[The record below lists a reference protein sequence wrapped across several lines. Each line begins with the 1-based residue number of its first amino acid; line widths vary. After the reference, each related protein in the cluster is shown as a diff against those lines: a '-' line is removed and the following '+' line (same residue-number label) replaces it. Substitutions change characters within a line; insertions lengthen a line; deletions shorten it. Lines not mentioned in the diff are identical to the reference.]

1 MIYFQRFYE
10 KYRYGEDEK
19 ISDSF
24 HEGINIL
31 PFTANPATSNF
42 DNTCSIKG
50 ITGEFFRYNSQ
61 VPANPVLDY
70 TTYIEEFVVN
80 YLRQKELS
88 KDGIEKFKLI
98 MKDLM
103 CTDGNFVPFNSSFGI
118 NRKADPLIQYRSDP
132 FGPSSNTWPK

>member
-70 TTYIEEFVVN
+70 TQTTSDTKITITVIHN
-80 YLRQKELS
+80 QKNKVCILQ
-88 KDGIEKFKLI
+88 
-98 MKDLM
+98 
-103 CTDGNFVPFNSSFGI
+103 V
-118 NRKADPLIQYRSDP
+118 
-132 FGPSSNTWPK
+132 

>member
-61 VPANPVLDY
+61 VPANPVFRLHHVY
-70 TTYIEEFVVN
+70 RRICS
-80 YLRQKELS
+80 QLS
-88 KDGIEKFKLI
+88 QAER
-98 MKDLM
+98 
-103 CTDGNFVPFNSSFGI
+103 TQQ
-118 NRKADPLIQYRSDP
+118 R
-132 FGPSSNTWPK
+132 WH

>member
-103 CTDGNFVPFNSSFGI
+103 CTDGNFVL
-118 NRKADPLIQYRSDP
+118 LIHLS
-132 FGPSSNTWPK
+132 

>member
-61 VPANPVLDY
+61 VPANPVL
-70 TTYIEEFVVN
+70 
-80 YLRQKELS
+80 ELHH
-88 KDGIEKFKLI
+88 
-98 MKDLM
+98 
-103 CTDGNFVPFNSSFGI
+103 V
-118 NRKADPLIQYRSDP
+118 YRRICSQL
-132 FGPSSNTWPK
+132 SQAERTQQRWH